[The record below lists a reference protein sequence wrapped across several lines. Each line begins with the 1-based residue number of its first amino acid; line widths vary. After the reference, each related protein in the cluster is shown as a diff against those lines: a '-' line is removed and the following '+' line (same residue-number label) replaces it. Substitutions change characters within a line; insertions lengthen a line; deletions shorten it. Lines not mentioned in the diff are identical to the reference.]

1 MMKLRLL
8 LCVAGMLAGLTLT
21 GCKKDAAGL
30 GSQYAKAFDAA
41 APELKARWQTALTA
55 VKTNGYSVAVLTLRE
70 LSQATLT
77 PDQSQAVTETLRA
90 INDQMYDAAN
100 QGNAA
105 AKSAID
111 ELRTS
116 IKR

>member
-1 MMKLRLL
+1 MKPRIWCCAACVLL
-8 LCVAGMLAGLTLT
+8 GLVVA

-41 APELKARWQTALTA
+41 APELKTRWQAALAA
-55 VKTNGYSVAVLTLRE
+55 VNTNGYTVAVLTLRE
-70 LSQATLT
+70 LSQGTLT

-105 AKSAID
+105 AKAAID